1 MSKTIEK
8 IFGSRIRAKI
18 LGWLFTHPDE
28 SFFVRQMATILREDP
43 TNVSREMARLEA
55 LGILRSKRNGNLKH
69 FQSNQECPFFEE
81 LKGLVLKTSGVA
93 GRIRSSLERLAGIE
107 FAFIY
112 GSYAKGEEKADS
124 DVDLLIIGDVDMDR
138 LDSNLGKLEKM
149 LGREINYVLYS
160 KEEFKSKRKA
170 KDGFLMDVLS
180 GKKIM
185 VVGAENGLEAPCGNG
200 VRQR

>member
-185 VVGAENGLEAPCGNG
+185 VVGAENGLEAP
-200 VRQR
+200 

>member
-1 MSKTIEK
+1 MGKTIEK

-28 SFFVRQMATILREDP
+28 SFFVRQIALILREDP
-43 TNVSREMARLEA
+43 TNVSREMAKLEE

-69 FQSNQECPFFEE
+69 FQTNQDCPFFEE
-81 LKGLVLKTSGVA
+81 LKGLVLKTTGVA
-93 GRIRSSLERLAGIE
+93 GQIRASLDKLTGIE
-107 FAFIY
+107 YAFIY
-112 GSYAKGEEKADS
+112 GSYAKGEERADS

-138 LDSNLGKLEKM
+138 LDSNLGKLEKT
-149 LGREINYVLYS
+149 LGREINYILYS
-160 KEEFKSKRKA
+160 MEEFKSKKKA

-185 VVGAENGLEAPCGNG
+185 VVGAENGLEAP
-200 VRQR
+200 

>member
-1 MSKTIEK
+1 MSKTTEK

-18 LGWLFTHPDE
+18 LGWLFTHPEE
-28 SFFVRQMATILREDP
+28 SFFVRQIALILKEDP
-43 TNVSREMARLEA
+43 TNVSREMAKLEE

-69 FQSNQECPFFEE
+69 FQANQECPFFQE
-81 LKGLVLKTSGVA
+81 LKGLILKTTGVA
-93 GRIRSSLERLAGIE
+93 GRIRASLDKLAGIE
-107 FAFIY
+107 YAFIY

-138 LDSNLGKLEKM
+138 LDSNLGKLEKT

-160 KEEFKSKRKA
+160 MEEFKSKKKA
-170 KDGFLMDVLS
+170 KDGFLMDVLR

-185 VVGAENGLEAPCGNG
+185 LVGAENGLEAP
-200 VRQR
+200 

>member
-1 MSKTIEK
+1 MSKTTEK

-28 SFFVRQMATILREDP
+28 SFFVRQMALILKEDP
-43 TNVSREMARLEA
+43 TNVSREMAKLEE

-69 FQSNQECPFFEE
+69 FQANRECPFFEE
-81 LKGLVLKTSGVA
+81 LKGLVLKTTGVA
-93 GRIRSSLERLAGIE
+93 GRVRASLDKLAGIE

-112 GSYAKGEEKADS
+112 GSYAKREEKADS

-138 LDSNLGKLEKM
+138 LDSNLGKLEKT

-160 KEEFKSKRKA
+160 MEEFKSKKKA

-185 VVGAENGLEAPCGNG
+185 VVGAENGLEAP
-200 VRQR
+200 

>member
-1 MSKTIEK
+1 MSKTTEK

-28 SFFVRQMATILREDP
+28 SFFVRQIALILKEDP
-43 TNVSREMARLEA
+43 TNVSREMAKLEE

-69 FQSNQECPFFEE
+69 FQANQECPFFQE
-81 LKGLVLKTSGVA
+81 LKGLILKTTGVA
-93 GRIRSSLERLAGIE
+93 GRIRASLEKLAGVE
-107 FAFIY
+107 YAFIY

-138 LDSNLGKLEKM
+138 LDSNLGKLEKT

-160 KEEFKSKRKA
+160 MEEFKSKKKA
-170 KDGFLMDVLS
+170 KDGFLMDVLR

-185 VVGAENGLEAPCGNG
+185 LVGAENGLEAP
-200 VRQR
+200 

>member
-1 MSKTIEK
+1 MEK

-18 LGWLFTHPDE
+18 LGWFFTHTDE
-28 SFFVRQMATILREDP
+28 SFFVRQIASILKEDP
-43 TNVSREMARLEA
+43 TNVSREMAKLEE

-69 FQSNQECPFFEE
+69 FQANPECPFFKE
-81 LKGLVLKTSGVA
+81 LKGLVLKTTGVA
-93 GRIRSSLERLAGIE
+93 GRIRAAMEKLAGIE
-107 FAFIY
+107 YAFIY

-138 LDSNLGKLEKM
+138 LDSNLGKLEKT

-160 KEEFKSKRKA
+160 MEEFKSKKKA

-185 VVGAENGLEAPCGNG
+185 LVGAENGLEAP
-200 VRQR
+200 

>member
-28 SFFVRQMATILREDP
+28 SFFVRQIALILKEDP
-43 TNVSREMARLEA
+43 TNVSREMARLED

-69 FQSNQECPFFEE
+69 FQTNQECPFFEE
-81 LKGLVLKTSGVA
+81 LKGLVLKTTGVT
-93 GRIRSSLERLAGIE
+93 GRIRASLERLAGIE
-107 FAFIY
+107 LAFIY

-124 DVDLLIIGDVDMDR
+124 DVDLLIIGNADMDR

-149 LGREINYVLYS
+149 LGREINYLLYS
-160 KEEFKSKRKA
+160 MEEFKSKRKA
-170 KDGFLMDVLS
+170 KDGFLMDVIA
-180 GKKIM
+180 GEKIM
-185 VVGAENGLEAPCGNG
+185 VIGAENGLEAP
-200 VRQR
+200 

>member
-1 MSKTIEK
+1 MEK

-18 LGWLFTHPDE
+18 LGWLFTHPDK
-28 SFFVRQMATILREDP
+28 SFFVRQMALILKEDP
-43 TNVSREMARLEA
+43 TNVSREMAKLEE

-69 FQSNQECPFFEE
+69 FQTNLECPFFED
-81 LKGLVLKTSGVA
+81 LKGLVLKTTGVA
-93 GRIRSSLERLAGIE
+93 GRIQAALEKLAGIE
-107 FAFIY
+107 YAFIY

-138 LDSNLGKLEKM
+138 LDSNLGKLEKT

-160 KEEFKSKRKA
+160 MEEFKSKKKA

-185 VVGAENGLEAPCGNG
+185 AIGNGNGLEAP
-200 VRQR
+200 

>member
-1 MSKTIEK
+1 MLQRSMSKPLEK

-28 SFFVRQMATILREDP
+28 SFFVRQMAMILGEDP
-43 TNVSREMARLEA
+43 TNVSREMAKLEE
-55 LGILRSKRNGNLKH
+55 LGVLRSKRNGNLKH
-69 FQSNQECPFFEE
+69 FQADQQCPFFEE
-81 LKGLVLKTSGVA
+81 LKGLVLKTTGVA
-93 GRIRSSLERLAGIE
+93 GRIRLSLNKLAGIE

-124 DVDLLIIGDVDMDR
+124 DVDLLIIGDADMDR

-149 LGREINYVLYS
+149 LGREINYVFYS
-160 KEEFKSKRKA
+160 MKEFRVKRKA
-170 KDGFLMDVLS
+170 KDGFLADVLT

-185 VVGAENGLEAPCGNG
+185 LIGAENGLETP
-200 VRQR
+200 

>member
-1 MSKTIEK
+1 MSKATEK

-28 SFFVRQMATILREDP
+28 SFFVRQVALILKEDP
-43 TNVSREMARLEA
+43 TNVSREMARLEE
-55 LGILRSKRNGNLKH
+55 LGILRSKRTGNLKH
-69 FQSNQECPFFEE
+69 FQTNQDCPFFEE

-93 GRIRSSLERLAGIE
+93 GRVRVSLQELSGIE
-107 FAFIY
+107 FALIY

-138 LDSNLGKLEKM
+138 LDSNLGKLEKT
-149 LGREINYVLYS
+149 LGREINYALYS
-160 KEEFKSKRKA
+160 MEEFKSKKDA

-180 GKKIM
+180 EMKIM
-185 VVGAENGLEAPCGNG
+185 LIGAEHGLETP
-200 VRQR
+200 

>member
-28 SFFVRQMATILREDP
+28 SFFVRQIALILKEDP
-43 TNVSREMARLEA
+43 TNVSREMARLED

-69 FQSNQECPFFEE
+69 FQTNQECPFFEE
-81 LKGLVLKTSGVA
+81 LKGLVLKTTGVT
-93 GRIRSSLERLAGIE
+93 GRIRASLERLAGIE
-107 FAFIY
+107 LAFIY

-149 LGREINYVLYS
+149 LGREINYLLYS
-160 KEEFKSKRKA
+160 MEEFKSKRKA
-170 KDGFLMDVLS
+170 KDGFLMDVIA
-180 GKKIM
+180 GEKIM
-185 VVGAENGLEAPCGNG
+185 VIGAENGLKAP
-200 VRQR
+200 

>member
-28 SFFVRQMATILREDP
+28 SFFVRQMAMIVEEDP
-43 TNVSREMARLEA
+43 TNVSREMARLEEM
-55 LGILRSKRNGNLKH
+55 GILRSKRNGNLKH
-69 FQSNQECPFFEE
+69 FQTNQECPFFNE

-93 GRIRSSLERLAGIE
+93 GQIRDSLDKIAGIE
-107 FAFIY
+107 LAFIY

-124 DVDLLIIGDVDMDR
+124 DVDLLIIGDVDMGR
-138 LDSNLGKLEKM
+138 LDSHLGKLEKL
-149 LGREINYVLYS
+149 LGREINYLLYS
-160 KEEFKSKRKA
+160 RDEFKTKKKA
-170 KDGFLMDVLS
+170 KDGFVTDVLR

-185 VVGAENGLEAPCGNG
+185 LFGAENGLQAL
-200 VRQR
+200 

>member
-28 SFFVRQMATILREDP
+28 SFFVRQIALILKEDP
-43 TNVSREMARLEA
+43 TNVSREMARLED

-69 FQSNQECPFFEE
+69 FQTNQECPFFEE
-81 LKGLVLKTSGVA
+81 LKGLVLKTTGVT
-93 GRIRSSLERLAGIE
+93 GRIRASLERLAGIE
-107 FAFIY
+107 LAFIY

-124 DVDLLIIGDVDMDR
+124 DVDLLIIGNADMDR

-149 LGREINYVLYS
+149 LGREINYLLYS
-160 KEEFKSKRKA
+160 MEEFKSKRKA
-170 KDGFLMDVLS
+170 KDGFLMDVIA
-180 GKKIM
+180 GEKIM
-185 VVGAENGLEAPCGNG
+185 VIGAENGLKAP
-200 VRQR
+200 

>member
-1 MSKTIEK
+1 MSKTTEK

-18 LGWLFTHPDE
+18 LGWLFTHPEE
-28 SFFVRQMATILREDP
+28 SFFVRQIALILKEDP
-43 TNVSREMARLEA
+43 TNVSREMAKLEE

-69 FQSNQECPFFEE
+69 FQANQECPFFEE
-81 LKGLVLKTSGVA
+81 LKGLVLKTTGVA
-93 GRIRSSLERLAGIE
+93 GRIRASLDKLAGIE
-107 FAFIY
+107 YAFIY

-138 LDSNLGKLEKM
+138 LDSNLGKLEKT

-160 KEEFKSKRKA
+160 MEEFKSKKKA
-170 KDGFLMDVLS
+170 KDGFLMDVLR

-185 VVGAENGLEAPCGNG
+185 LVGAENGLEAP
-200 VRQR
+200 

>member
-1 MSKTIEK
+1 MSKTTEK

-18 LGWLFTHPDE
+18 FGWLFTHPDE
-28 SFFVRQMATILREDP
+28 SFFVRQIALILKEDP
-43 TNVSREMARLEA
+43 TNVSREMAKLEE

-69 FQSNQECPFFEE
+69 FQTNQECPFFEE

-93 GRIRSSLERLAGIE
+93 GRIRAALDKLAGIE
-107 FAFIY
+107 YAFIY
-112 GSYAKGEEKADS
+112 GSFAKGEEKADS

-138 LDSNLGKLEKM
+138 LDSDLGKLEKM
-149 LGREINYVLYS
+149 LGREFNYVLYS

-185 VVGAENGLEAPCGNG
+185 LVGAENGLEAP
-200 VRQR
+200 

>member
-1 MSKTIEK
+1 MSKTTEK

-28 SFFVRQMATILREDP
+28 SFFVRQIALILKEDP
-43 TNVSREMARLEA
+43 TNMSREMAKLEE

-69 FQSNQECPFFEE
+69 FQANQECPFFEE

-93 GRIRSSLERLAGIE
+93 GRIRASLERLAGIE
-107 FAFIY
+107 WAFIY

-124 DVDLLIIGDVDMDR
+124 DVDLLIIGDVNLDR
-138 LDSNLGKLEKM
+138 LDSNLEKLEKM
-149 LGREINYVLYS
+149 TGREINYVLYS
-160 KEEFKSKRKA
+160 MAEFKSKKKA
-170 KDGFLMDVLS
+170 KDAFLTDVLS

-185 VVGAENGLEAPCGNG
+185 VAGVENGLEAP
-200 VRQR
+200 